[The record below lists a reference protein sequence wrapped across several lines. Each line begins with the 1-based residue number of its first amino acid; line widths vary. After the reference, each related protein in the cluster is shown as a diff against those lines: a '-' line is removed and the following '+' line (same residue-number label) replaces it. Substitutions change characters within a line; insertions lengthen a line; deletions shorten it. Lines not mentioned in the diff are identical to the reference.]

1 MRAPPIPIY
10 ELHGVTHLDVN
21 HPSYYPITHPYLSY
35 TIIIIIILDDAVLY
49 YAYMIYVV
57 IVMMPNARPN

>member
-1 MRAPPIPIY
+1 MRAPLTPIY
-10 ELHGVTHLDVN
+10 ELHGVTHLDVDTN

-49 YAYMIYVV
+49 YAI
-57 IVMMPNARPN
+57 